1 MKQKR
6 QISPMER
13 ATTFG
18 DVSYVVL
25 TTAVL
30 IFALL
35 AMLIPIVHII
45 ASSFSSAEAV
55 SLGKVAFWPVE
66 ATFDGYREVFNTSSV
81 IWGFK
86 NSIVYTIFG
95 TCINLVI
102 TMLAAYPLSRKDL
115 RCRNFVMVLFSFTML
130 FSGGMI
136 PSYLLVSNL
145 GLLDTIWAMVIPGAM
160 SVYNVIVLRTYISSS
175 IPYELYES
183 ATLEGCSDF
192 RYLVQIVVP
201 LSEPILAVLVLWYAV
216 GHWNSYFNAM
226 IYLRTYTK
234 NPLQIILRNM
244 LILDEFTKGDF
255 SSNVIAFE
263 KAKRMRDLYKYS
275 LIVVSTVPVMMLYPV
290 IQKHFVKGVMLG
302 SIKG

>member
-1 MKQKR
+1 MKHKR
-6 QISPMER
+6 HISPMER
-13 ATTFG
+13 AVTFG
-18 DVSYVVL
+18 DISYIVL

-30 IFALL
+30 IFAML

-55 SLGKVAFWPVE
+55 SLGKVAFWPVD
-66 ATFDGYREVFNTSSV
+66 ATLDGYREVFNTSSV
-81 IWGFK
+81 AWGFR
-86 NSIVYTIFG
+86 NSILYTVLG
-95 TCINLVI
+95 TTINVAI

-115 RCRNFVMVLFSFTML
+115 RCRNFVMFLFSFTML

-136 PSYLLVSNL
+136 PSYLLVSRL

-175 IPYELYES
+175 IPYDLYES
-183 ATLEGCSDF
+183 ATLDGCSDF
-192 RYLVQIVVP
+192 RYLIQIVIP

-234 NPLQIILRNM
+234 NPLQIILRNL

-275 LIVVSTVPVMMLYPV
+275 LIIVSTVPVMLLYPI

>member
-1 MKQKR
+1 MKQKKHL
-6 QISPMER
+6 SPMER
-13 ATTFG
+13 AESFG
-18 DVSYVVL
+18 DISYVAL
-25 TTAVL
+25 TTIIL
-30 IFALL
+30 IFAAL
-35 AMLIPIVHII
+35 AMLIPIVHIV

-66 ATFDGYREVFNTSSV
+66 PTLDGYRKVFTTSS
-81 IWGFK
+81 IGWGFK
-86 NSIVYTIFG
+86 NSIIYTVVG
-95 TCINLVI
+95 TSINLFF

-115 RCRNFVMVLFSFTML
+115 RCRNFVMFLFSFTML

-136 PSYLLVSNL
+136 PMYLQVSRL
-145 GLLDTIWAMVIPGAM
+145 GLLDTIWAIVLPGAM

-175 IPYELYES
+175 IPYDLYES
-183 ATLEGCSDF
+183 ASLDGCSDF
-192 RYLVQIVVP
+192 RYVVQIVVP
-201 LSEPILAVLVLWYAV
+201 LSRPILAVLVLWYAV

-234 NPLQIILRNM
+234 NPLQIILRNL
-244 LILDEFTKGDF
+244 LILDEFTQGDF
-255 SSNVIAFE
+255 SSDVIALE

-275 LIVVSTVPVMMLYPV
+275 LIIVSSVPVMLLYPL

>member
-6 QISPMER
+6 HITPMER
-13 ATTFG
+13 AVTFG
-18 DVSYVVL
+18 DISYLAL
-25 TTAVL
+25 TTFVL
-30 IFALL
+30 IFAML

-66 ATFDGYREVFNTSSV
+66 ATVDGYKEVFNTSS
-81 IWGFK
+81 ILWSFK
-86 NSIVYTIFG
+86 NSIIYTVVG
-95 TCINLVI
+95 TCINLI
-102 TMLAAYPLSRKDL
+102 MTTLAAYPLSRKDL
-115 RCRNFVMVLFSFTML
+115 RCRNFVMLLFSFTML

-136 PSYLLVSNL
+136 PMYLQVSRL
-145 GLLDTIWAMVIPGAM
+145 GILDTIWAIVLPGAM

-201 LSEPILAVLVLWYAV
+201 LSRPIIAVLVLWYAV

-244 LILDEFTKGDF
+244 LILDEFNKSDF
-255 SSNVIAFE
+255 SSDVIAFE

-275 LIVVSTVPVMMLYPV
+275 LIIVSTVPVMMLYPV

>member
-6 QISPMER
+6 QLSPMER
-13 ATTFG
+13 AVTFG
-18 DVSYVVL
+18 DISYLVL
-25 TTAVL
+25 TTVVL
-30 IFALL
+30 ILAAL
-35 AMLIPIVHII
+35 AMLIPIVHIV

-66 ATFDGYREVFNTSSV
+66 ATLDGYREVFNTAS
-81 IWGFK
+81 IGWGFK
-86 NSIVYTIFG
+86 NSIIYTVFG
-95 TCINLVI
+95 TSVNLI
-102 TMLAAYPLSRKDL
+102 FTMLAAYPLSRKDL
-115 RCRNFVMVLFSFTML
+115 RCRNFVMFLFSFTML

-136 PSYLLVSNL
+136 PLYLQVSRL
-145 GLLDTIWAMVIPGAM
+145 GLLDSIWAIVLPGAM

-192 RYLVQIVVP
+192 RYLIQIVVP
-201 LSEPILAVLVLWYAV
+201 LSRPILAVLVLWYAV

-244 LILDEFTKGDF
+244 LILDEFTQGDF
-255 SSNVIAFE
+255 SSDVIAFE

-275 LIVVSTVPVMMLYPV
+275 LIIVSTVPVMLLYPV